1 MSFAAGF
8 AKGFANTFVSNLKD
22 RRERIQDL
30 VDQGIASAKAVAPRY
45 AQATA
50 EYKNIL
56 EIGDIMK
63 TRYNVSDEEFVALAQ
78 GTDITKLYQNIINE
92 DAARTSAGRSG
103 VSKQDFI
110 NVVDMPEAVLPE
122 NTTREQAIAQIMG
135 LQSVLL
141 EKEDDPKSEAAK
153 TRTGA
158 ASLGEYLGY
167 NPNLSAE
174 KQLETM
180 KIMGYDVSD
189 LEYFQATQGT
199 KQKVIPGVTRTR
211 DVVFDD
217 IDYDKNSYDGTQ
229 RKFNSMIATRLA
241 GADISKPDIWNT
253 TTGIP
258 ADDKTVM
265 RDSALEASMSMAK
278 LELEIINSGAG
289 LGLIGPAARRNL
301 LEGIFSQIDGG
312 TAGVQEIQ
320 TLMTNVENGN
330 AIAAINAIYNEKG
343 RFTAED
349 YQSIING
356 VVPETSPV
364 VTSSQQPSVEEQT
377 ETALTDDDMG
387 LPTGPVTLDQQPDVA
402 AVAPTAPVVD
412 DTEVED
418 LKKKIEAEDDPVIK
432 NALQNE
438 LNQMIAEAEDKPT
451 LVEALAKRPGIR
463 TSPYD
468 TLMDIEGIVTGK
480 TPSEKFVTPDE
491 DNPMLK
497 IIESSIEALQ
507 APAPEIPAISSARD
521 VARRNLDNK
530 ERMRG
535 AMESVTKD
543 QWDEMSRDERRD
555 AGLPVR
561 PLDMWFAGSDA
572 FKEEPKEEE
581 PSAPEKVKNTVDF
594 LEGYNENIV
603 TFLRGDGLTGEE
615 DEEEFKYALA
625 AWFDENSNRLDIPAM
640 TSGADLDTL
649 AKLYKTLFTNLNQ

>member
-8 AKGFANTFVSNLKD
+8 AKGFADTLSTDINNA
-22 RRERIQDL
+22 RERINTL
-30 VDQGIASAKAVAPRY
+30 VDNGIATAKAIAPRY

-78 GTDITKLYQNIINE
+78 GTDITELYKSILNE
-92 DAARTSAGRSG
+92 DANRTATGRSG
-103 VSKQDFI
+103 VTKQDFI
-110 NVVDMPEAVLPE
+110 NVVDMPQAVLPE
-122 NTTREQAIAQIMG
+122 NTTREMAIAQIMG

-141 EKEDDPKSEAAK
+141 DKEDDPKSEAAK

-158 ASLGEYLGY
+158 ASLAEFLGL
-167 NPNLSAE
+167 NPKLSAE

-180 KIMGYDVSD
+180 KVMGYDVSD
-189 LEYFQATQGT
+189 LEYFQATQGI

-241 GADISKPDIWNT
+241 GADISDPDIFRT
-253 TTGIP
+253 TTGIKS
-258 ADDKTVM
+258 DDKTVM
-265 RDSALEASMSMAK
+265 RDNALEASMSMAK

-312 TAGVQEIQ
+312 TAGVQELQ

-349 YQSIING
+349 YQAIING
-356 VVPETSPV
+356 VVPESSPV
-364 VTSSQQPSVEEQT
+364 VTSSEQPTVEEQT
-377 ETALTDDDMG
+377 EAALTEDDMG
-387 LPTGPVTLDQQPDVA
+387 LPTGPVTFDEQPDVA
-402 AVAPTAPVVD
+402 SVAPTPPVVED
-412 DTEVED
+412 EEVEE
-418 LKKKIEAEDDPVIK
+418 LKSKIEAETDPVVQQ
-432 NALQNE
+432 ALENE
-438 LNQMIAEAEDKPT
+438 LKQIQAEAEKPPAIGSARE
-451 LVEALAKRPGIR
+451 VAKR
-463 TSPYD
+463 
-468 TLMDIEGIVTGK
+468 
-480 TPSEKFVTPDE
+480 
-491 DNPMLK
+491 
-497 IIESSIEALQ
+497 
-507 APAPEIPAISSARD
+507 
-521 VARRNLDNK
+521 NLENK
-530 ERMRG
+530 DRMRE
-535 AMESVTKD
+535 AMASVTKE
-543 QWDEMSRDERRD
+543 QWNEMSREERRD

-572 FKEEPKEEE
+572 FKGAGGFEEE
-581 PSAPEKVKNTVDF
+581 TPAELKTTADF
-594 LEGYNENIV
+594 LTEYNSDIIA
-603 TFLRGDGLTGEE
+603 FLREDGLTGEE

-640 TSGADLDTL
+640 TSDANLDTI
-649 AKLYKTLFTNLNQ
+649 AQIYKTVLTNLNQ

>member
-8 AKGFANTFVSNLKD
+8 AKGFADTLSTDIDNA
-22 RRERIQDL
+22 RERINTL
-30 VDQGIASAKAVAPRY
+30 VDNGIATAKAIAPRY

-78 GTDITKLYQNIINE
+78 GTDITELYKNIIQE
-92 DAARTSAGRSG
+92 DASRTATGRSG

-110 NVVDMPEAVLPE
+110 NVVDMPQTVLPE

-135 LQSVLL
+135 LQSVML
-141 EKEDDPKSEAAK
+141 EKEDDPKSEAAQ

-158 ASLGEYLGY
+158 ASLAEFLGL
-167 NPNLSAE
+167 NPKLSAE

-180 KIMGYDVSD
+180 KVMGYDISD
-189 LEYFQATQGT
+189 LEYFQATQGA

-241 GADISKPDIWNT
+241 GADISDPDIFRT
-253 TTGIP
+253 TTGIES
-258 ADDKTVM
+258 DDKTVM
-265 RDSALEASMSMAK
+265 RDNALEASMSMAK

-320 TLMTNVENGN
+320 TLMSNVENGN

-349 YQSIING
+349 YQAIING
-356 VVPETSPV
+356 VVPESSPV
-364 VTSSQQPSVEEQT
+364 VISSEQRSVEEQT
-377 ETALTDDDMG
+377 EEALTDDDMG
-387 LPTGPVTLDQQPDVA
+387 LPTGPVTLDEQPDVA
-402 AVAPTAPVVD
+402 SVAPTPPVVED
-412 DTEVED
+412 EEVEE
-418 LKKKIEAEDDPVIK
+418 LKSKIEAETDPVVQQ
-432 NALQNE
+432 ALENE
-438 LNQMIAEAEDKPT
+438 LKQIQAEADKPPAIGSARE
-451 LVEALAKRPGIR
+451 VAKR
-463 TSPYD
+463 
-468 TLMDIEGIVTGK
+468 
-480 TPSEKFVTPDE
+480 
-491 DNPMLK
+491 
-497 IIESSIEALQ
+497 
-507 APAPEIPAISSARD
+507 
-521 VARRNLDNK
+521 NLENK
-530 ERMRG
+530 DRMRE
-535 AMESVTKD
+535 AMASVTKE
-543 QWDEMSRDERRD
+543 QWNEMSRDERRD

-572 FKEEPKEEE
+572 FKGVVEEDTPTEL
-581 PSAPEKVKNTVDF
+581 KNTTDF
-594 LEGYNENIV
+594 LTEYNSDIIS
-603 TFLRGDGLTGEE
+603 FLREDGMTGEE

-640 TSGADLDTL
+640 TSDANLDTI
-649 AKLYKTLFTNLNQ
+649 AQIYKTVLTNLNQ